1 MELNDKTS
9 VQELFE
15 QMPTEK
21 LDNLLNEELSSD
33 TPNGDAIRLI
43 LSVLREREKEVPVEI
58 TPKIAAAWET
68 YQQNIAELDRQAN
81 RPRKIRSWVLRVG
94 AAAAVLVLLAA
105 SIIPQRA
112 EAESLWDRLAR
123 WTSDIVEFFG
133 ANDNDGRI
141 EDYEFKTDNP
151 GLQQVYEAAVE
162 LGVTSPVVPMWLPEG
177 SELVEFRLESSPTT
191 KWLHSRFVC
200 NDSEIIFNL
209 DIYEEDALHR
219 FQKDETA
226 IDTHESGGVRHYI
239 MHNNGRLVAV
249 WTKDNVECSL
259 SIDCQEDILQR
270 ILDSIYDMEEN

>member
-33 TPNGDAIRLI
+33 TPNGDVIRLI
-43 LSVLREREKEVPVEI
+43 LSVLREREKDVPVEI
-58 TPKIAAAWET
+58 TPKVAAAWET

-123 WTSDIVEFFG
+123 WTTGIVDFFSPD
-133 ANDNDGRI
+133 DNEGRI
-141 EDYEFKTDNP
+141 LEYQFQTDNP
-151 GLQQVYEAAVE
+151 GLQQVYDEAVE
-162 LGVTSPVVPMWLPEG
+162 LGITFPAVPMWLPDG
-177 SELVEFRLESSPTT
+177 SALVECKVEEFPATT
-191 KWLHSRFVC
+191 RLHSRFIYDGEPIVFY
-200 NDSEIIFNL
+200 I
-209 DIYEEDALHR
+209 DIYNTDVSHKY
-219 FQKDETA
+219 QIDEMT
-226 IDTHESGGVRHYI
+226 IEKYESGGVKHSI
-239 MHNNGRLVAV
+239 MQNNDRMVAV
-249 WTKDNVECSL
+249 WTRDNIECSL
-259 SIDCQEDILQR
+259 SLSCQGDTLRRVI
-270 ILDSIYDMEEN
+270 DSIYVTEDE